1 MRPTGS
7 YPQYLE
13 TFPHTSAGVWTMPK
27 SARMIAT
34 INHKPN
40 ENCATWL
47 RIIFAD
53 YANRLRAQYPNR
65 TIRNSDV
72 FSSAIVAFSRR
83 KLIALVKAKSAIP
96 VEVPNFLIHNIRRT
110 KHFPIWMPTRKI
122 GSPIDNL
129 LRPVLQGDRIVW
141 KEVRKMT

>member
-1 MRPTGS
+1 
-7 YPQYLE
+7 
-13 TFPHTSAGVWTMPK
+13 MPK

-40 ENCATWL
+40 ENYATAL

-72 FSSAIVAFSRR
+72 FSSAVVAFSRR

-96 VEVPNFLIHNIRRT
+96 VEVPEFLIRRIRRT
-110 KHFPIWMPTRKI
+110 KHFPIWMPTKKI
-122 GSPIDNL
+122 GNPFDNVL
-129 LRPVLQGDRIVW
+129 LPALQDDRIVW
-141 KEVRKMT
+141 KEVRKMDRRL